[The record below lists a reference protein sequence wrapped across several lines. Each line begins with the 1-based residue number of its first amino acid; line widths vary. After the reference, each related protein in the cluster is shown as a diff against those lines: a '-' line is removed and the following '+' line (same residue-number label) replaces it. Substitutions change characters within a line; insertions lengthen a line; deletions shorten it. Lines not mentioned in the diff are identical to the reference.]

1 MKRALVLT
9 HAEFEGPG
17 RIAPLLE
24 ANGYELETCALW
36 RGVSLPKDLERK
48 DLLIIM
54 GGPMGVGDLERA
66 EFPFLQAEVELLRER
81 IREDAPVLGVCLGA
95 QLLAHAAG
103 AAVFPMLRGAE
114 RLYEVGWAPIRLHVD
129 CAAPVLAGLPNEPV
143 VLHWHGD
150 TFDLPSGARRLASS
164 ERCENQAF
172 QLGQRAFGLQFHCEV
187 TSADIENF
195 LRADEP
201 FVNRANGVGAAERI
215 RRETA
220 VHMPRYR
227 ELGDSLLRNIIAAM
241 AAA

>member
-24 ANGYELETCALW
+24 AKGYELEICALQ
-36 RGVSLPKDLERK
+36 RGVPLPKDVGPS

-54 GGPMGVGDLERA
+54 GGPMGVGDLERK
-66 EFPFLQAEVELLRER
+66 EFPFLRAEVELLRER

-103 AAVFPMLRGAE
+103 AAVFPMMRGAE
-114 RLYEVGWAPIRLHVD
+114 RLYEVGWAPIQFAVEAEQH
-129 CAAPVLAGLPNEPV
+129 VLAGLPAEAQ

-150 TFDLPSGARRLASS
+150 TFELPPDARLLASS
-164 ERCENQAF
+164 ERCKNQAF
-172 QLGQRAFGLQFHCEV
+172 QLGRRAFGLQFHGEV
-187 TSADIENF
+187 TSEDIENF
-195 LRADEP
+195 LRADEA
-201 FVNRANGVGAAERI
+201 FVTLANGVAAASRI

-220 VHMPRYR
+220 TYMPEYR
-227 ELGDSLLRNIIAAM
+227 VLGDALLENILRAM
-241 AAA
+241 M

>member
-1 MKRALVLT
+1 MKRALLLT

-24 ANGYELETCALW
+24 AKGYELETRALQ
-36 RGVSLPKDLERK
+36 RGVSLPKDLRHS
-48 DLLIIM
+48 DLLVVM

-66 EFPFLQAEVELLRER
+66 EFPFLRAEVELLRER

-103 AAVFPMLRGAE
+103 ASVFPMMRQAE
-114 RLYEVGWAPIRLHVD
+114 RLYEVGWAPIQLHVSCD
-129 CAAPVLAGLPNEPV
+129 ARVLAGLPNETV

-150 TFDLPSGARRLASS
+150 TFDLPSGALRLASS

-172 QLGQRAFGLQFHCEV
+172 QLGQRVFGLQFHCEV
-187 TSADIENF
+187 TSEDIENF
-195 LRADEP
+195 LRADEA
-201 FVNRANGVGAAERI
+201 FVNLANGIGAGESI

-220 VHMPRYR
+220 AYMPGYR
-227 ELGDSLLRNIIAAM
+227 KVGDSLLDNIIQAM
-241 AAA
+241 AAS